1 MKRSRFSDEQ
11 IIGILKEQEAG
22 AATADVCSRHGI
34 SGATFY
40 KWKAKFGGLE
50 VTEAKRLR
58 TLEEENAKLKK
69 LLAEAML
76 DIAVLKDIST
86 KRW

>member
-22 AATADVCSRHGI
+22 AATADVCRRHGI

-76 DIAVLKDIST
+76 DIAVLKYIST
-86 KRW
+86 KKW

>member
-1 MKRSRFSDEQ
+1 M
-11 IIGILKEQEAG
+11 KEQEAG
-22 AATADVCSRHGI
+22 SATADVCRRHGI

-40 KWKAKFGGLE
+40 KCKAKFGGLE

-58 TLEEENAKLKK
+58 TLEEKNAKLKK

-86 KRW
+86 KKW